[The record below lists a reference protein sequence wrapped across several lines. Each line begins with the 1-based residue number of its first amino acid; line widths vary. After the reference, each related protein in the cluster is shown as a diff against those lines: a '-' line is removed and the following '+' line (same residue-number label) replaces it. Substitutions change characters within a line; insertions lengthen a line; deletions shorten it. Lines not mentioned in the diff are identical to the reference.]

1 MEIKWSSMR
10 PNLKIPIARMGKWHH
25 PNYGQVSFNQED
37 FDAIIQNF
45 EKNARGYEPYLR
57 YGHHEK
63 GPGIHDG
70 EKALGHMVNAYQEG
84 DILWGVFSPNND
96 QVVEEIRSGQYRY
109 ASAELI
115 RNAMDKRTGELIR
128 IFLKGHTL
136 TNAPFVPDL
145 PQNKIDYDD
154 QVSFLSDGGTT
165 TYYLSDIPAVV
176 LSAKDSLVKDQE
188 LTTVA
193 RFFRNLLGMSEV
205 PGAQN
210 LSEGKKEMDAKKM
223 KAMELKQKLADMQ
236 EELSELLA
244 DDENLAES
252 HGAPLAQAA
261 KALEKMSRS
270 EDEEDSREKKE
281 MYAEK
286 DMKKDMMEEKLSDD
300 EMLSDEELADAI
312 EKAMMEKKAKMK
324 KQSLADRA
332 KVMMADKMSAVK
344 SMTPEEAAS
353 KKPAQFGS
361 KPDEQLSEQDVK
373 DAYQKE
379 LLPKGVAGTVQA
391 KAMEDNS
398 AEAKAAKAAGV
409 VKYSET
415 AEAEIAALKQQLSE
429 AQKAL
434 TAREESAESEK
445 FEQLLSD
452 RVNKA
457 VAAGVMPATAEKAA
471 NLVKALHSEANGKA
485 FMLSEGSE
493 PLDLISSVFEL
504 LSEGKVDF
512 SQHGADVAPSGEQLS
527 DNPYADRIGALRN
540 KKK

>member
-1 MEIKWSSMR
+1 MR
-10 PNLKIPIARMGKWHH
+10 PNLKIPIARLGKWHH
-25 PNYGQVSFNQED
+25 PNYGQVSFNQKD
-37 FDAIIQNF
+37 FDAIVENF

-70 EKALGHMVNAYQEG
+70 EKALGHMINAYQEG

-96 QVVEEIRSGQYRY
+96 NVVEEIRKGQYRY

-115 RNAMDKRTGELIR
+115 RNAMDKRTGEKVR

-165 TYYLSDIPAVV
+165 TYYLSDTPAVV
-176 LSAKDSLVKDQE
+176 LSAKDLLVKDQE

-205 PGAQN
+205 PSAQN

-270 EDEEDSREKKE
+270 EDEEEVREKKE
-281 MYAEK
+281 MYAE
-286 DMKKDMMEEKLSDD
+286 KDMMEEKLSDD

-332 KVMMADKMSAVK
+332 KMMMVDKMSPVK
-344 SMTPEEAAS
+344 SMTPEQAAS
-353 KKPAQFGS
+353 KQPAQFGS
-361 KPDEQLSEQDVK
+361 KPDEQLSEQDIK
-373 DAYQKE
+373 DAYQRE

-398 AEAKAAKAAGV
+398 AESKAARAAGV
-409 VKYSET
+409 VKYSES
-415 AEAEIAALKQQLSE
+415 AESEISVLRQQLSE
-429 AQKAL
+429 AQNAL
-434 TAREESAESEK
+434 AAREESAETEK

-471 NLVKALHSEANGKA
+471 TLVKALHSETNGKA